1 MWLCPN
7 FQGFAVRQ
15 CQLRRLKKNS
25 PSFLKIYLF
34 ERLLTRFE
42 IARFATQVLYEK
54 YKTYIFNIIT
64 L

>member
-1 MWLCPN
+1 MPITTTEKKIAQ
-7 FQGFAVRQ
+7 F
-15 CQLRRLKKNS
+15 KKN
-25 PSFLKIYLF
+25 YLF

>member
-1 MWLCPN
+1 MPITTTE
-7 FQGFAVRQ
+7 
-15 CQLRRLKKNS
+15 KNS

-42 IARFATQVLYEK
+42 FARFATQVLYDK